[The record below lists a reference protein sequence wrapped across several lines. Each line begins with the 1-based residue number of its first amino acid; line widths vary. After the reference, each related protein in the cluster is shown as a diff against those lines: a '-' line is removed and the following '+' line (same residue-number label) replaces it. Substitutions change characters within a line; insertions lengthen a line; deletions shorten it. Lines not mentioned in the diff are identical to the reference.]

1 MKRSDMFNALIKAQD
16 ELKKQGKDEWNISAL
31 SELTG
36 VSRPT
41 IRKFRDSGREVPV
54 HGNTGRKKPVT
65 KLTGFEARIDAFLKS
80 GCSNSSKIL
89 EELQKDGYTGSQTTI
104 KDYISAHREL
114 IPVRVD
120 PKPVTRARRY
130 ETLPGDAMQMD
141 WGFVNAMDRNGVQ
154 TRLACF
160 VMVCCHCRKPYIEF
174 FTCARQEFLLIGMIH
189 AFHYFGGLPKWVLT
203 DNMKSVVLSR
213 CGKDITWNPK
223 YLMFMSDL
231 GFKTRL
237 CKPRHAFTKGRVER
251 YVRFV
256 KDNFVPGTVFSDLDD
271 LNRQALDWC
280 RRRAERK
287 VLGST
292 PQLLHAKER
301 LEPLPS
307 LSILSNYEMV
317 ERTVSFDG
325 FVAFEGRRFGVP
337 ASVAHKKKV
346 LVLREGSNLIIMDA
360 LGEILQT
367 HVVDW
372 NKSEH
377 YCEGQFEMLPEQPE
391 EFPTN
396 PVRGSRM
403 IQKPAFE
410 PFDFDLSVYDRIQE
424 VNG

>member
-41 IRKFRDSGREVPV
+41 IRKFRDSGSVTV
-54 HGNTGRKKPVT
+54 IHGNTGRKRQTT
-65 KLTGFEARIDAFLKS
+65 KISGYESRIDGFLRS

-89 EELQKDGYTGSQTTI
+89 EELRKEGYTGGQTTI
-104 KDYISAHREL
+104 KNYIAGHRDL

-130 ETLPGDAMQMD
+130 ETQPGDAMQMD
-141 WGFVNAMDRNGVQ
+141 WGFVNATDSMGDK

-160 VMVCCHCRKPYIEF
+160 VMVCCHCRKPYVEF

-189 AFHYFGGLPKWVLT
+189 AFQYFGGLPQWVLT

-213 CGKDITWNPK
+213 CGKDITWNPR

-237 CKPRHAFTKGRVER
+237 CKPRHAYTKGRVER

-256 KDNFVPGTVFSDLDD
+256 KDNFVPGTVFSNLDD
-271 LNRQALDWC
+271 LNRQALEWC
-280 RRRAERK
+280 AGKAMRK
-287 VLGST
+287 VSGST
-292 PQLLHAKER
+292 PKLLHER
-301 LEPLPS
+301 ENLRCLPPKGV
-307 LSILSNYEMV
+307 LSDYEMV

-337 ASVAHKKKV
+337 AAVAHKRKV
-346 LVLREGSNLIIMDA
+346 YVMRDGSNLIITDA
-360 LGEILQT
+360 LGEVLQT

-372 NKSEH
+372 DRFEH
-377 YCEGQFEMLPEQPE
+377 YCEGQFEIVPEQPE

-396 PVRGSRM
+396 SVRGPVM
-403 IQKPAFE
+403 VQQPVE
-410 PFDFDLSVYDRIQE
+410 PFEFDLSIYDRIE
-424 VNG
+424 GAY

>member
-1 MKRSDMFNALIKAQD
+1 MKRSDMFNALIKAQE
-16 ELKKQGKDEWNISAL
+16 ELRKQGKDEWNISAL
-31 SELTG
+31 SCLTG

-41 IRKFRDSGREVPV
+41 IRKFRDQGSEVLP
-54 HGNTGRKKPVT
+54 HGNKGKKRSTT
-65 KLTGFEARIDAFLKS
+65 KLTGFEGRIDNLLRS

-89 EELQKDGYTGSQTTI
+89 EELVKEGYTGSQTTI
-104 KDYISAHREL
+104 KNYIAENKDL

-120 PKPVTRARRY
+120 PKPVSRARRY

-141 WGFVNAMDRNGVQ
+141 WGFVNAIDSTGNKS
-154 TRLACF
+154 RLACF

-189 AFHYFGGLPKWVLT
+189 AFQYFGGLPGWVLT

-223 YLMFMSDL
+223 YLMFMTEL

-256 KDNFVPGTVFSDLDD
+256 KENFVPGTAFTSLDD
-271 LNRQALDWC
+271 LNQQALVWC
-280 RRRAERK
+280 RERALRRIG
-287 VLGST
+287 GST
-292 PQLLHAKER
+292 PQQLHSHER
-301 LEPLPS
+301 LEALPRQRV
-307 LSILSNYEMV
+307 LANYEMV

-337 ASVAHKKKV
+337 ASVAHKRKV
-346 LVLREGSNLIIMDA
+346 FVLRDGSNLLIMDA
-360 LGEILQT
+360 LGEVLQT
-367 HVVDW
+367 HTVDW
-372 NKSEH
+372 NKFEH

-396 PVRGSRM
+396 PVHGPRVVQRP
-403 IQKPAFE
+403 IPE
-410 PFDFDLSVYDRIQE
+410 PFDFDMSVYDRIRE
-424 VNG
+424 A

>member
-31 SELTG
+31 SNLTG
-36 VSRPT
+36 ISRPT
-41 IRKFRDSGREVPV
+41 IRKFRDQGTDAKP
-54 HGNTGRKKPVT
+54 HGNTGKRRSTT
-65 KLTGFEARIDAFLKS
+65 KLTGFESRIDEFLRL

-104 KDYISAHREL
+104 KNYISEHKDL
-114 IPVRVD
+114 IPVRID
-120 PKPVTRARRY
+120 PKPVVRARRY
-130 ETLPGDAMQMD
+130 ETFPGDAMQMD
-141 WGFVNAMDRNGVQ
+141 WGFVNATDSSGVK

-174 FTCARQEFLLIGMIH
+174 FTCARQEFLFIGMIH
-189 AFHYFGGLPKWVLT
+189 AFQYFGGLPKWVLT

-213 CGKDITWNPK
+213 CGKDVIWNQK

-256 KDNFVPGTVFSDLDD
+256 KDNFVPGTVFSNLDD
-271 LNRQALDWC
+271 LNRQALEWC
-280 RRRAERK
+280 QRRAARRI
-287 VLGST
+287 LNST
-292 PQLLHAKER
+292 PQQMHAHER
-301 LEPLPS
+301 LEALPQPKV
-307 LSILSNYEMV
+307 LSNYEMV

-337 ASVAHKKKV
+337 SSVAHKRKV
-346 LVLREGSNLIIMDA
+346 FVLRDGSNILIMDA
-360 LGEILQT
+360 LGEVLQSHT
-367 HVVDW
+367 VDW
-372 NKSEH
+372 DKFEH
-377 YCEGQFEMLPEQPE
+377 YCDGQFEMIPEQPE

-396 PVRGSRM
+396 PVLGPKM
-403 IQKPAFE
+403 IQKPVIE
-410 PFDFDLSVYDRIQE
+410 PFDVDLSVYDRIQE
-424 VNG
+424 VY